1 MRPKSH
7 SSLARCNPASTTT
20 HPLTTDPTMTATAA
34 QGICM
39 KTTGVHHVSLR
50 STDLERSRIFYI
62 ERLGFPLLFA
72 NEELFLF
79 LAGST
84 AVGLRGPTADTRSD
98 DHFDPFRV
106 GLDHVALG
114 CTEPVELHRVAAAL
128 TEAGIEHTGVK
139 TDSLLQKDYLA
150 FRDPDGIKWELYSAD
165 DVQGARREALRE
177 AADAYFAGLRRR
189 DFDSIPYADD
199 VVFRAPIVPG
209 GSANALRGRHTVHDV
224 WWQPLAPALEGVA
237 IDIVEYY
244 VNADGTAISVAAEI
258 SLSAANVTLRVVD
271 RFKVDANGRIIEQE
285 NHFDP
290 RAVTG

>member
-1 MRPKSH
+1 MSE
-7 SSLARCNPASTTT
+7 
-20 HPLTTDPTMTATAA
+20 PTMTATAT
-34 QGICM
+34 QGICI
-39 KTTGVHHVSLR
+39 KTTGVHHVALR
-50 STDLERSRIFYI
+50 STDLERSKVFYL

-72 NEELFLF
+72 TDELFLF
-79 LAGST
+79 LAGGT
-84 AVGLRGPTADTRSD
+84 AIGVRAPTADTRPD

-114 CTEPVELHRVAAAL
+114 CTDPAELHRVAAAL
-128 TEAGIEHTGVK
+128 TEAGVEHTGVK

-165 DVQGARREALRE
+165 DVEGTRRATLRA

-209 GSANALRGRHTVHDV
+209 GAANPLRGRQTVHDV
-224 WWQPLAPALEGVA
+224 WWQPLVPALEGVA
-237 IDIVEYY
+237 VDILEYY
-244 VNADGTAISVAAEI
+244 VNADGTAISAAAEI
-258 SLSAANVTLRVVD
+258 SLPAANATLRVVD
-271 RFKVDANGRIIEQE
+271 RFRVDVNGRIVEQE

-290 RAVTG
+290 RPVTG